1 MLKADEVRRVLWVTL
16 FLNLAV
22 AATKIS
28 YGTASR
34 TQSMFADGF
43 HSLRRNVERPR
54 PRRSLDRL
62 PAGRRQSSLRPQKI
76 RDVRDDRHRR
86 PSSSRRLPSRRARPG
101 LSVPPRSP
109 QITPLSF
116 GIMIGTLLVN
126 LGVSSYEAR
135 AGKRLKSDFLLADSR
150 HTASDVLTSLGV
162 IAAMAAA
169 ALGYPILDPLAALLI
184 AGVIVRMAILVVKE
198 SSDVLCDATRI
209 DTRMLEEIVGK
220 VAGVRKVHDVRT
232 RGRPTPSTSISP
244 STSIP
249 RCRRTR
255 RTTWSTGSRT
265 PSAEHCPRSPKSSS
279 TWSPRATDSGDWAD
293 ER

>member
-1 MLKADEVRRVLWVTL
+1 MLKSDEVRRVLWVTL

-22 AATKIS
+22 AAIKIA
-28 YGTASR
+28 YGTTSR

-43 HSLRRNVERPR
+43 HSLFDGTSNVLGLVGLWIASQPADANHPYGHKKYETFATIGIAVLLLLAGYQVVAHALVSLFRPI
-54 PRRSLDRL
+54 P
-62 PAGRRQSSLRPQKI
+62 
-76 RDVRDDRHRR
+76 
-86 PSSSRRLPSRRARPG
+86 
-101 LSVPPRSP
+101 P

-198 SSDVLCDATRI
+198 SSDVLCDAARI

-220 VAGVRKVHDVRT
+220 AAGVRKVHDVRT
-232 RGRPTPSTSISP
+232 RGRADAVHVDLSVHVDPKMPTDAAHDLVHRIETAIRGALPEV
-244 STSIP
+244 
-249 RCRRTR
+249 
-255 RTTWSTGSRT
+255 
-265 PSAEHCPRSPKSSS
+265 AEILVHVEPE
-279 TWSPRATDSGDWAD
+279 GH
-293 ER
+293 